1 MIITNLDRAAC
12 MALLEANRGGRLA
25 CAKDGQPYIVPVTF
39 TKDGGYLYGF
49 SLEGQKI
56 DWMRANPKVCVQVE
70 EYAGKDEWKSVIVY
84 GAFEELPDEIGHKIQ
99 REKAWSLL
107 SKHAEWWA
115 PGGQKPAGETPRPHL
130 FYRIRIDEVTGRQA
144 LPGN

>member
-1 MIITNLDRAAC
+1 MD
-12 MALLEANRGGRLA
+12 MLEANRSGKLA
-25 CAKDGQPYIVPVTF
+25 CARDGQPYLVPVTF
-39 TKDGGYLYGF
+39 SKDGGYLYGF

-56 DWMRANPKVCVQVE
+56 EWMRANPKVCVQVE
-70 EYAGKDEWKSVIVY
+70 EFVDKSHWKSVIVY
-84 GAFEELPDEIGHKIQ
+84 GEFEELPDMVGHKVQ

-130 FYRIRIDEVTGRQA
+130 FYRIRIVDVTGRQA
-144 LPGN
+144 QPDK